1 MLDAVKANKEEIAK
15 TIQTIKLSNKFIR
28 KLAKR
33 IEKTIQKIR
42 ESTEIIRQSE
52 MLLKQYAQKKSL
64 TDAEKAEME
73 EFDKNIRSGN
83 KSY

>member
-1 MLDAVKANKEEIAK
+1 MNLKFIAVIETSLIQEKKQEMLAAVKANKEEIAK

-42 ESTEIIRQSE
+42 ERTEYNSIKRD
-52 MLLKQYAQKKSL
+52 
-64 TDAEKAEME
+64 DA
-73 EFDKNIRSGN
+73 
-83 KSY
+83 